1 MRASPLRMVAVA
13 ILGAGSWGTALAVHL
28 GRLGRHVALWAR
40 SVNVEMPITEQM
52 YMMLYE
58 DKAPRQAVVELMTR
72 SPRREV
78 D

>member
-58 DKAPRQAVVELMTR
+58 DKAPRRPTR
-72 SPRREV
+72 
-78 D
+78 